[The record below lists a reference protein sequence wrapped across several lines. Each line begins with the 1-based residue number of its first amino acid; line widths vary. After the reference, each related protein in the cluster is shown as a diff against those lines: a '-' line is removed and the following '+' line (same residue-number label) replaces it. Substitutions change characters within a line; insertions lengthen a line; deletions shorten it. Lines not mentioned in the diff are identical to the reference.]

1 MHLTPGPIPKYY
13 QLTEILRQRITSG
26 ELKPG
31 DQLPTEETLCSEF
44 DLSRGTVRHAFSTL
58 VNEGLVRRE
67 QGRGTFVILNR
78 PRRASFELA
87 RFDKDMRQQHH
98 KPGTRLLK
106 LEVKPASKEIA
117 ARLNITT
124 GDKIIHIVRLRL
136 ADKRPVIYETR
147 YLAYA
152 LCPELVHDDLENESI
167 HSLLIHKYHL
177 PMIRTEH
184 IIEIRPISAKQA
196 RLMEV
201 SPDTMAFYVDRLTYT
216 TTERG
221 ERPAVW
227 YQAIY
232 RGDEYQFRAEF
243 EAQN

>member
-1 MHLTPGPIPKYY
+1 MQLTPGPLPKYY

-31 DQLPTEETLCSEF
+31 DQLPTEEMLCQEF
-44 DLSRGTVRHAFSTL
+44 DLSRGTVRHAFSAL
-58 VNEGLVRRE
+58 VNDGLVRRE
-67 QGRGTFVILNR
+67 QGKGTFVIFNR

-87 RFDKDMRQQHH
+87 RFDKDVRQKHQR
-98 KPGTRLLK
+98 PGTRLLK
-106 LEVKPASKEIA
+106 KEVIPAAREVA
-117 ARLNITT
+117 ARLNIAV
-124 GDKIIHIVRLRL
+124 GERIILIERLRL
-136 ADKRPVIYETR
+136 ADEHPVIHETR

-152 LCPELVHDDLENESI
+152 LCPQLVEDNLENESI

-177 PMIRTEH
+177 PLIRTEH
-184 IIEIRPISAKQA
+184 IIEVRSLSAKQA

-201 SPDTMAFYVDRLTYT
+201 SPGTMAFYVDRLTYT

-221 ERPAVW
+221 ECPAVW

-232 RGDEYQFRAEF
+232 RGDEYHFRAEF